1 MAHGPNQWGP
11 FHVRNLVAVCYRRLS
26 YHQRPSGHELRR
38 PSRHLF
44 HGHRFQR
51 THTHQ
56 ARLRLRSR
64 HTGTAEATVPADP
77 TVQRPITVQSE
88 RTRTP
93 SEKKYPTS
101 QRTLTTRS
109 PTPFSIANQRSSSR
123 LSSHR
128 HNFSARF
135 QTDASKWRELI

>member
-11 FHVRNLVAVCYRRLS
+11 FHVRNLVAVCYHRLS

-38 PSRHLF
+38 PSRHLL

-51 THTHQ
+51 THTDQ
-56 ARLRLRSR
+56 ARLRLRSC

-93 SEKKYPTS
+93 AEEKYPTS
-101 QRTLTTRS
+101 QRTLITRS
-109 PTPFSIANQRSSSR
+109 PTPFFLLPTSGA
-123 LSSHR
+123 HR
-128 HNFSARF
+128 DYLVIGMTSLL
-135 QTDASKWRELI
+135 ASNYTHRTGEK